1 MATFFSGTSTGNK
14 YEVGRDYK
22 TGDGRVMTANSD
34 GSFTQKGR
42 VVGTTDAGRTIVD
55 DRGRGNTSRGSYGN
69 PDVDWYTDSRGSS
82 STANRGV
89 AQGGSISDAVRSGKA
104 GSTAQAPG
112 ETVRVQNPYTAS
124 QGGNLRTS
132 RVAAAAHGIGLAP
145 FGPGRIAPWSGL
157 DDPEQH
163 YMVAGWHMKAS
174 PRSSNMA
181 MVEERQGDA
190 EFLSPAWVASWAIA
204 ADDMVENIA
213 IRAYGTEKTWDR
225 EHRAGVQ
232 KAFVDNA
239 FAGTLN
245 AADEWVQ
252 KVRRDNAIAAAAR
265 AEIED
270 AYAARDAILQQE
282 ALKAG
287 DWTAIPQLNP
297 R

>member
-1 MATFFSGTSTGNK
+1 MATYFSGTSTGNK

-69 PDVDWYTDSRGSS
+69 PDVEWYSDSRGG
-82 STANRGV
+82 STGANRGL
-89 AQGGSISDAVRSGKA
+89 AQGASLSDAGRSGKA
-104 GSTAQAPG
+104 GTSAQTADG
-112 ETVRVQNPYTAS
+112 TVRVQNPYTTS
-124 QGGNLRTS
+124 QGGNLRVS
-132 RVAAAAHGIGLAP
+132 RVAAAAHGVG
-145 FGPGRIAPWSGL
+145 FGFGGGRIAPWSGL

-163 YMVAGWHMKAS
+163 YMVAGFHMKAS

-190 EFLSPAWVASWAIA
+190 EFLSPAWFASWGIA
-204 ADDMVENIA
+204 ADDYVENIA
-213 IRAYGTEKTWDR
+213 IRAYGSEKTWDR
-225 EHRAGVQ
+225 EHRASVQ
-232 KAFVDNA
+232 KEFVQNA
-239 FAGTLN
+239 FAGTLDW
-245 AADEWVQ
+245 ADEQIQ
-252 KVRRDNAIAAAAR
+252 KVRRDNAIAAAAK
-265 AEIED
+265 AQVED

>member
-1 MATFFSGTSTGNK
+1 MATYFSGTSTGNK

-34 GSFTQKGR
+34 GSFTQKGHY
-42 VVGTTDAGRTIVD
+42 VGTTDSGRTIVD

-69 PDVDWYTDSRGSS
+69 PDVEWYSDTRGS
-82 STANRGV
+82 TVRGDRGGV
-89 AQGGSISDAVRSGKA
+89 AGGSVSAA
-104 GSTAQAPG
+104 GRASKGDQPQQDG
-112 ETVRVQNPYTAS
+112 TVRVQNPYTAS
-124 QGGNLRTS
+124 QGGNLRVS
-132 RVAAAAHGIGLAP
+132 RVAAAAHGVGIQG
-145 FGPGRIAPWSGL
+145 FGGGRIAPWSGL

-163 YMVAGWHMKAS
+163 YMVAGFHMKAS

-190 EFLSPAWVASWAIA
+190 EFLSPAWFASWGIA
-204 ADDMVENIA
+204 GDDFVENIA
-213 IRAYGTEKTWDR
+213 IRAYGPDKTWDR
-225 EHRAGVQ
+225 EHRASVQ
-232 KAFVDNA
+232 KAFVNNA
-239 FAGTLN
+239 FAGTLDW
-245 AADEWVQ
+245 ADEQIQ
-252 KVRRDNAIAAAAR
+252 KVRRDNAIATAAK

>member
-1 MATFFSGTSTGNK
+1 MATYFAGTSTGKK

-34 GSFTQKGR
+34 GSFTQKGHY
-42 VVGTTDAGRTIVD
+42 VGTTDAGRTIVD
-55 DRGRGNTSRGSYGN
+55 DRGRGNSSRGSFGN
-69 PDVDWYTDSRGSS
+69 PDVEWFSDSRGSS
-82 STANRGV
+82 DSANRGV
-89 AQGGSISDAVRSGKA
+89 AAGSVAQAGGSSKGSVAVSQSDG
-104 GSTAQAPG
+104 
-112 ETVRVQNPYTAS
+112 TVKVQNPYSAS
-124 QGGNLRTS
+124 QGGNLRVS

-163 YMVAGWHMKAS
+163 FMVGGWQMKAS

-181 MVEERQGDA
+181 MVEERWGDA
-190 EFLSPAWVASWAIA
+190 EFLSPAWVASWAIS

-225 EHRAGVQ
+225 EHRATVQ
-232 KAFVDNA
+232 KQFVDNA
-239 FAGTLN
+239 FAGALN

-252 KVRRDNAIAAAAR
+252 NVRRDNAIAAAAK

-270 AYAARDAILQQE
+270 AYAARDSIMQQE